1 MPAQNAAN
9 LSRYVQFRSRHF
21 LKIVYNII
29 RGDLIMREYDNMFW
43 EYLEKLLKEDEIYN
57 FMNNWE
63 TMKAIMI
70 RRNS

>member
-1 MPAQNAAN
+1 
-9 LSRYVQFRSRHF
+9 
-21 LKIVYNII
+21 
-29 RGDLIMREYDNMFW
+29 MREYDNMFW